1 VTGAGPPVEAKGK
14 PSLRIARLQIL
25 AAAVLWG
32 TTGTSQALAPEGAT
46 PLAVASLRVALGALT
61 LVLVAAGRGVLR
73 RMRPRPVAIAGAC
86 LVVAQLSFFAAVERT
101 GVAVGT
107 VVSIGSAPLIA
118 GGLAYMVRAERP
130 GTRWAVATVLGVG
143 GCVLLLAGGR
153 SIDVDPIGVAL
164 ALVVGA
170 GYAGYTVASKDLIEE
185 HPPDAVTAAAFA
197 VAGLC
202 MVPFLVRVDIGWAVE
217 PRGIVIVGHLGVL
230 TVGLAYALF
239 ARGLAVVAT
248 GPAVTLTLAEPL
260 TAGALG
266 VVVLGEELTPAAGT
280 GIGLMLA
287 GLVLLARPQ
296 REGGA
301 AKSPAAST
309 MDA

>member
-1 VTGAGPPVEAKGK
+1 VTGAGPPVEDGGK
-14 PSLRIARLQIL
+14 PSVRVARLQIL

-46 PLAVASLRVALGALT
+46 PLAVASLRVALGGLI
-61 LVLVAAGRGVLR
+61 LVLVAASGRVLR

-118 GGLAYMVRAERP
+118 GGLAYLLRGERP
-130 GTRWAVATVLGVG
+130 GARWAVATVLGLG

-153 SIDVDPIGVAL
+153 SIDVDPVGVAL

-202 MVPFLVRVDIGWAVE
+202 MVPFLLGVDIGWATE

-239 ARGLAVVAT
+239 ARGLTVVAT
-248 GPAVTLTLAEPL
+248 APAVTLTLAEPL

-266 VVVLGEELTPAAGT
+266 VVVLGEDLTPAAGT
-280 GIGLMLA
+280 GIALMLA
-287 GLVLLARPQ
+287 GLVLLAWPQ
-296 REGGA
+296 REA
-301 AKSPAAST
+301 AAQSPAAST

>member
-1 VTGAGPPVEAKGK
+1 VTQPRPVSGGRR
-14 PSLRIARLQIL
+14 PSLRAARLQIL

-46 PLAVASLRVALGALT
+46 PLAVASLRVALGGVT
-61 LVLVAAGRGVLR
+61 LVAVAATGGVLR
-73 RMRPRPVAIAGAC
+73 RMPPGPVITAGAC
-86 LVVAQLSFFAAVERT
+86 LLVAQLSFFASVART

-118 GGLAYMVRAERP
+118 GAIGYLLRGERP
-130 GTRWAVATVLGVG
+130 GPRWAAATLLGLG
-143 GCVLLLAGGR
+143 GCALLLAGGR

-170 GYAGYTVASKDLIEE
+170 GYAGYTVASKDLIER
-185 HPPDAVTAAAFA
+185 HPPDSVTAAAFA

-202 MVPFLVRVDIGWAVE
+202 MVPFLLAADIGWVTE
-217 PRGIVIVGHLGVL
+217 PRGFVIVAHLGVL

-239 ARGLAVVAT
+239 ARGLTVVAT
-248 GPAVTLTLAEPL
+248 APAVTLTLAEPL

-266 VVVLGEELTPAAGT
+266 VVVLGEHLTPAAGT
-280 GIGLMLA
+280 GIAMMLA
-287 GLVLLARPQ
+287 GLVLLAWPE
-296 REGGA
+296 REDA

-309 MDA
+309 MDL

>member
-1 VTGAGPPVEAKGK
+1 VTRAASTAKEGAR
-14 PSLRIARLQIL
+14 PSLAVARLQIL

-46 PLAVASLRVALGALT
+46 PLAVASLRVALGGLT
-61 LVLVAAGRGVLR
+61 LVLVAASRRVLR
-73 RMRPRPVAIAGAC
+73 RMRPWPVAVAGAC
-86 LVVAQLSFFAAVERT
+86 LVVAQLSFFAAVDRT

-118 GGLAYMVRAERP
+118 GGVAYLLRGERP
-130 GTRWAVATVLGVG
+130 GARWAAATVLGLG
-143 GCVLLLAGGR
+143 GCALLLAGGR

-164 ALVVGA
+164 AVVVGA
-170 GYAGYTVASKDLIEE
+170 GYAGYTVASKGLIEE

-202 MVPFLVRVDIGWAVE
+202 MVPFLLGVDLGWAAR
-217 PRGIVIVGHLGVL
+217 PRGLVIVGHLGVL

-239 ARGLAVVAT
+239 VRGLIVVPTA
-248 GPAVTLTLAEPL
+248 PAVTLTLAEPL

-266 VVVLGEELTPAAGT
+266 VVVLGEHLSPAAST
-280 GIGLMLA
+280 GIALMLA
-287 GLVLLARPQ
+287 GLVLLAWPE
-296 REGGA
+296 REGA
-301 AKSPAAST
+301 AKSSAAST
-309 MDA
+309 MDV